1 MLSRVLLVSASEKG
15 VDALSSLLDNQK
27 YSPVSVARSRA
38 EALSITASQRFDIII
53 INAPLPEEFGADFAA
68 AKALELNCSVIMVA
82 AADICDKVRARIS
95 RYGVFV
101 TPKPLD
107 RRHFADCLALSDAM
121 TARCRALEEQNEQLR
136 EKLSE
141 IKLVERA
148 KNILI
153 ECLKMTEPQAHRYL
167 EKQAM
172 DMRVTKKQAA
182 SSVIKTYTDSY

>member
-1 MLSRVLLVSASEKG
+1 MPSRVLLVSASEKG
-15 VDALSSLLDNQK
+15 IDALSSLLDNQK

-38 EALSITASQRFDIII
+38 EALSITASERFDIII
-53 INAPLPEEFGADFAA
+53 VNAPLPEEFGAEFAVSRA
-68 AKALELNCSVIMVA
+68 MEANCSVIMVA
-82 AADICDKVRARIS
+82 AADICNKVRARVS

-101 TPKPLD
+101 TPKPID
-107 RRHFADCLALSDAM
+107 RRNFADCLALSDAIA
-121 TARCRALEEQNEQLR
+121 ARCRALESRNEQLK

-141 IKLVERA
+141 VKLVERA

-172 DMRVTKKQAA
+172 DMRVTKKEAA
-182 SSVIKTYTDSY
+182 SSVIRTYTDSY